1 MNKIVQ
7 RSGNF
12 SLEQDPNYQDWKRR
26 YETSIE
32 VTAENRCGHCLCY
45 HTPKCDFSKFAD
57 VMKRSDLACAAFY
70 PLAERLEVEKRRMR
84 SSREYQRV
92 RRELEQYE

>member
-1 MNKIVQ
+1 MEKIVDG
-7 RSGNF
+7 SNNF
-12 SLEQDPNYQDWKRR
+12 SPEQDPNYQDWKRR
-26 YETSIE
+26 YETSIG

-70 PLAERLEVEKRRMR
+70 PLAERLEVEKRRIR
-84 SSREYQRV
+84 PSREFRRV
-92 RRELEQYE
+92 TEELEQFE